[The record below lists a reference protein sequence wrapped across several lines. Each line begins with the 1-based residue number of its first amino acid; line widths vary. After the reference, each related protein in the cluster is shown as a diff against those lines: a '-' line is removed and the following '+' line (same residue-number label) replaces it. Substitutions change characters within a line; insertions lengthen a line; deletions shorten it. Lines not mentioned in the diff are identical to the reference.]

1 MLVDDV
7 INIMIVRGLWIR
19 FLYMISH
26 IPRVQKRKDLKLK
39 HHILIIILSQKSIRV
54 GDSVPKS
61 SKMLTVRC
69 NKGCHQTQSFLFR
82 IAWINE

>member
-1 MLVDDV
+1 MLVEDV

-19 FLYMISH
+19 FLYMISNKS
-26 IPRVQKRKDLKLK
+26 ITYTRVQKRKDLKLK
-39 HHILIIILSQKSIRV
+39 HRILIIILSQKSIRV

-82 IAWINE
+82 IA